1 MRAAIYRMV
10 LYLFNMSHVFKASF
24 LKSSL
29 KLVMGR
35 LLDHSLIRGILTQSC
50 SAGAKNFT
58 KCVFNHVQ
66 FSGVIQNIAYH
77 RAIFTLFVYVDYYQ
91 NNQFY

>member
-1 MRAAIYRMV
+1 MMKLPIEETQIY
-10 LYLFNMSHVFKASF
+10 FNDLQQVPQVHQ
-24 LKSSL
+24 
-29 KLVMGR
+29 GN
-35 LLDHSLIRGILTQSC
+35 HSLIRGFLTQSC

-58 KCVFNHVQ
+58 KWVFYHVQ

-77 RAIFTLFVYVDYYQ
+77 RAIFTLFVYVNYYQ